1 MNESPSSDRE
11 SRLLLIAVAG
21 QIGSG
26 KTEVCNEIGRRTD
39 WKIVSAGV
47 ILRRMAA
54 EKGMSI
60 LEFNEYAKAHKE
72 IDHDIDS
79 YLAGL
84 DHSPEPLIVDSRLA
98 WHFLPNS
105 YKAYLVVEPMIGAQ
119 RVYSASRRGENH
131 TSPEAA
137 VADNAERQR
146 LEQERFF
153 SLYSV
158 NAGNWRNYDL
168 VIDTTHA
175 SPGEV
180 ADVIMKRAADGA
192 PGPDCWLS
200 PRRLVPTR
208 EIHEPAGRS
217 REGGSGEPD
226 APPVSVAVYNGA
238 FLIVDGHSQVSAALR
253 LNRKLIECKLAAL
266 DEEEIRPGLNAAE
279 FAVQSASMRNIHAW
293 ESAHDFRM
301 LSYPGWLG

>member
-1 MNESPSSDRE
+1 MNESSSPDRQ
-11 SRLLLIAVAG
+11 SRVTLITVAG

-26 KTEVCNEIGRRTD
+26 KTEVCSEIGRRTY

-72 IDHDIDS
+72 IDREIDG
-79 YLAGL
+79 YLASL
-84 DHSPEPLIVDSRLA
+84 DRSPESLIVDSRLA

-105 YKAYLVVEPMIGAQ
+105 FKVYLVVEPVIGGN
-119 RVYSASRRGENH
+119 RVYLASRADENH
-131 TSPEAA
+131 ASPETAG
-137 VADNAERQR
+137 ADNAERQR

-158 NAGNWRNYDL
+158 SPGNWRNYDL

-180 ADVIMKRAADGA
+180 ADVIMKRAADGSDL
-192 PGPDCWLS
+192 PRPDCWLS

-208 EIHEPAGRS
+208 EIHEPAGESWERD
-217 REGGSGEPD
+217 E
-226 APPVSVAVYNGA
+226 PPVSVAVYNGA
-238 FLIVDGHSQVSAALR
+238 FLIVDGYARASAALV
-253 LNRKLIECKLAAL
+253 LNRKLIECRLAAL
-266 DEEEIRPGLNAAE
+266 DNEEVQPGVSAAK
-279 FAVQSASMRNIHAW
+279 FAVQSASLRSIHAW
-293 ESAHDFRM
+293 ESAHEFRM
-301 LSYPGWLG
+301 LSYPGWLEV

>member
-1 MNESPSSDRE
+1 MNESSSPDRE
-11 SRLLLIAVAG
+11 SRVTLITVAG

-47 ILRRMAA
+47 ILRRMAT

-72 IDHDIDS
+72 IDREIDG
-79 YLAGL
+79 YLASL
-84 DHSPEPLIVDSRLA
+84 DRSPEPLIVDSRLA

-105 YKAYLVVEPMIGAQ
+105 FKVYLVVEPVIGAN
-119 RVYSASRRGENH
+119 RVYLASRADENH
-131 TSPEAA
+131 ASPETAG
-137 VADNAERQR
+137 ADNAERQR

-158 NAGNWRNYDL
+158 SPGNWRNYDL

-180 ADVIMKRAADGA
+180 ADVIMKRAADGSDL
-192 PGPDCWLS
+192 PQPDCWLS

-208 EIHEPAGRS
+208 EIHEPA
-217 REGGSGEPD
+217 RESWERDEP
-226 APPVSVAVYNGA
+226 PISVAVYNGA
-238 FLIVDGHSQVSAALR
+238 FLIVDGHARASAALG
-253 LNRKLIECKLAAL
+253 LNRKLIECRLAAL
-266 DEEEIRPGLNAAE
+266 DNEEVQPGVSAAK
-279 FAVQSASMRNIHAW
+279 FAVQSVSLSNIHAW

-301 LSYPGWLG
+301 LSYPGWLEG

>member
-1 MNESPSSDRE
+1 MNESSSSGLE
-11 SRLLLIAVAG
+11 SGPTLITVAG

-26 KTEVCNEIGRRTD
+26 KTEVCNEIGRRTE

-60 LEFNEYAKAHKE
+60 LEFNEYVKAHKE
-72 IDHDIDS
+72 IDREIDG
-79 YLAGL
+79 YLGSL
-84 DHSPEPLIVDSRLA
+84 YQSPEPLIVDSRLA

-105 YKAYLVVEPMIGAQ
+105 FKVFLVVEPMIGAN
-119 RVYSASRRGENH
+119 RVYLASRAGENH
-131 TSPEAA
+131 ASPETAG
-137 VADNAERQR
+137 ADNAERQR

-180 ADVIMKRAADGA
+180 ADVIMKRAADGSDW
-192 PGPDCWLS
+192 PRPDCWLS
-200 PRRLVPTR
+200 PRRLVPTS
-208 EIHEPAGRS
+208 EIHGRVSEPW
-217 REGGSGEPD
+217 ELDEPPI
-226 APPVSVAVYNGA
+226 AVAVYNGV
-238 FLIVDGHSQVSAALR
+238 FLIVDGHSRASAGLA

-266 DEEEIRPGLNAAE
+266 DDEEVRPGLSAAQ
-279 FAVQSASMRNIHAW
+279 FAVESASMGKIHAW

-301 LSYPGWLG
+301 LSYPAWLGK

>member
-11 SRLLLIAVAG
+11 SRPLLITVAG

-54 EKGMSI
+54 DKGMSI
-60 LEFNEYAKAHKE
+60 LEFNEYAQTHKE
-72 IDHDIDS
+72 IDREIDS
-79 YLAGL
+79 YLASL
-84 DHSPEPLIVDSRLA
+84 DQSPEPLIVDSRLA

-105 YKAYLVVEPMIGAQ
+105 FKVYLVVEPMIGAN
-119 RVYSASRRGENH
+119 RVYLASRAGENH
-131 TSPEAA
+131 ASPETAG
-137 VADNAERQR
+137 ADNAERQR

-180 ADVIMKRAADGA
+180 ADFIMKRAADGV
-192 PGPDCWLS
+192 PRPDCWLS

-208 EIHEPAGRS
+208 EIHEPAS
-217 REGGSGEPD
+217 SAWEPD
-226 APPVSVAVYNGA
+226 AAPVSVAVYDGA
-238 FLIVDGHSQVSAALR
+238 FLIVAGHSQASAALR

-266 DEEEIRPGLNAAE
+266 DEEEVRPGLSAAG
-279 FAVQSASMRNIHAW
+279 FAVQSASMKTIHAW

-301 LSYPGWLG
+301 LSYPEWLGA

>member
-1 MNESPSSDRE
+1 VDSTTDRKQP
-11 SRLLLIAVAG
+11 RTLIAVAG

-26 KTEVCNEIGRRTD
+26 KTEVCHEIGRRTD
-39 WKIVSAGV
+39 WRIVSAGV

-54 EKGMSI
+54 EKGMSV
-60 LEFNEYAKAHKE
+60 LEFNEYAKTHKE
-72 IDHDIDS
+72 IDNEIDG

-84 DHSPEPLIVDSRLA
+84 DKSPESLIVDSRLA

-105 YKAYLVVEPMIGAQ
+105 YKVYLVVEPMIGGN
-119 RVYSASRRGENH
+119 RVYSASRADENH
-131 TSPEAA
+131 ESPETAG
-137 VADNAERQR
+137 ADNAERQR

-180 ADVIMKRAADGA
+180 ADVIMRRAAGGA
-192 PGPDCWLS
+192 GSERPECWLS

-208 EIHEPAGRS
+208 EIHEPA
-217 REGGSGEPD
+217 EGAWHAAS
-226 APPVSVAVYNGA
+226 APVEVVVYNGV
-238 FLIVDGHSQVSAALR
+238 FLIADGHARTSAALR
-253 LNRKLIECKLAAL
+253 LDRKLIACRLMAFEAEHLPSGMSA
-266 DEEEIRPGLNAAE
+266 RE
-279 FAVQSASMRNIHAW
+279 FAFQSTSMRRIHGW
-293 ESAHDFRM
+293 EQAHEFRM
-301 LSYPGWLG
+301 LSYPSWLLK